1 MRNIIE
7 RFDSICK
14 KADDVNRKI
23 KLTDE
28 SSGYGPRF
36 FKMQHKKQNRLHS
49 VGIYDYYTKNYVLFE
64 MVNLV
69 GQKGKVPQEFYDMEN
84 MLKNA
89 LPQH

>member
-1 MRNIIE
+1 MRNIID

-14 KADDVNRKI
+14 KADEVNKSL
-23 KLTDE
+23 KLTDN
-28 SSGYGPRF
+28 SKGYGPRF
-36 FKMQHKKQNRLHS
+36 LKMQHKKQNRLHS

-69 GQKGKVPQEFYDMEN
+69 GQKGKMPQEFFEMEK
-84 MLKNA
+84 MLQDA

>member
-14 KADDVNRKI
+14 KADAVNKQL
-23 KLTDE
+23 KLTSE

-36 FKMQHKKQNRLHS
+36 QKMMSKKQNRLHS
-49 VGIYDYYTKNYVLFE
+49 VGIYDYHTKGYILFE

-69 GQKGKVPQEFYDMEN
+69 GQKGKVPQEFYEMEA

-89 LPQH
+89 VRS

>member
-14 KADDVNRKI
+14 KADAVNKQL
-23 KLTDE
+23 KLTDN

-36 FKMQHKKQNRLHS
+36 QKMMSKKQNRLHS
-49 VGIYDYYTKNYVLFE
+49 VGIYDYHTKGYVLFE

-69 GQKGKVPQEFYDMEN
+69 GQKGKVPQEFYDMET

-89 LPQH
+89 TTI

>member
-7 RFDSICK
+7 RFDNICK
-14 KADDVNRKI
+14 IADEVNRQL
-23 KLTDE
+23 KLTDN

-36 FKMQHKKQNRLHS
+36 QKMMSKKQNRLHS
-49 VGIYDYYTKNYVLFE
+49 VGIYDYHTKGYVLFE

-69 GQKGKVPQEFYDMEN
+69 GQKGKVPQEFYEMEA

-89 LPQH
+89 TTS

>member
-7 RFDSICK
+7 RFDNICK
-14 KADDVNRKI
+14 KADAVNRQL
-23 KLTDE
+23 KLTGN

-36 FKMQHKKQNRLHS
+36 KKMMSKKQNRLHS
-49 VGIYDYYTKNYVLFE
+49 VGIYDYHTKGYVLFE

-69 GQKGKVPQEFYDMEN
+69 GQKGKVPQEFYEMEA

-89 LPQH
+89 TTS